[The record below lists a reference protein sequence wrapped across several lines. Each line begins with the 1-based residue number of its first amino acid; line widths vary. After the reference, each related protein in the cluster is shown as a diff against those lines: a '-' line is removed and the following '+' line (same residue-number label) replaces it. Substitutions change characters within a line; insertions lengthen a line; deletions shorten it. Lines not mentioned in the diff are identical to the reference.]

1 MSSVRER
8 LTTGQAPLAAFVNLI
23 PSAVVTQALAAA
35 GADVVLIDTEHGPIG
50 PESLHAMVASTAGTA
65 CSPWVRVPGCDEA
78 CVKSALDAGAEGI
91 VFPLVT
97 TAQSAAE
104 CVALT
109 RYPPQGRR
117 GWGPFVAHSRWGTEL
132 FDYLG
137 RRGGETL
144 CTLLIETRSAIDN
157 IEEICQVEGID
168 CLTIAPFDLSTEMGV
183 SGQLDA
189 PEMVQAITHAERV
202 ILESGIAL
210 GGAALTEEQ
219 TRALLKKGY
228 RLLWH
233 QFDVLILKQFVR
245 QTAEWRSVHAPD
257 LSR

>member
-8 LTTGQAPLAAFVNLI
+8 LTVGQDPLAAFVNLI

-35 GADVVLIDTEHGPIG
+35 G
-50 PESLHAMVASTAGTA
+50 
-65 CSPWVRVPGCDEA
+65 
-78 CVKSALDAGAEGI
+78 
-91 VFPLVT
+91 
-97 TAQSAAE
+97 

-137 RRGGETL
+137 QRGGET
-144 CTLLIETRSAIDN
+144 
-157 IEEICQVEGID
+157 
-168 CLTIAPFDLSTEMGV
+168 V
-183 SGQLDA
+183 S
-189 PEMVQAITHAERV
+189 HAKRV

-210 GGAALTEEQ
+210 GGAAPTEEQ
-219 TRALLKKGY
+219 TRALVKKGY
-228 RLLWH
+228 RLFWY

-245 QTAEWRSVHAPD
+245 QTAEWRSVHAPGV
-257 LSR
+257 SR

>member
-1 MSSVRER
+1 
-8 LTTGQAPLAAFVNLI
+8 
-23 PSAVVTQALAAA
+23 
-35 GADVVLIDTEHGPIG
+35 
-50 PESLHAMVASTAGTA
+50 
-65 CSPWVRVPGCDEA
+65 
-78 CVKSALDAGAEGI
+78 VKSALDAGAEGI

-132 FDYLG
+132 FGYLG
-137 RRGGETL
+137 QRGGETI
-144 CTLLIETRSAIDN
+144 CTLLIETRAAIDN
-157 IEEICQVEGID
+157 IEEICRVEGID

-183 SGQLDA
+183 SGRLDA
-189 PEMVQAITHAERV
+189 PELVQAVTHAERV

-210 GGAALTEEQ
+210 GGAALTAEQ
-219 TRALLKKGY
+219 TGALVKKGY

-233 QFDVLILKQFVR
+233 AFDVLVLKQFVR
-245 QTAEWRSVHAPD
+245 QTADWRST
-257 LSR
+257 

>member
-1 MSSVRER
+1 MPSARER
-8 LTTGQAPLAAFVNLI
+8 LTVGQGPLAAFVNLI

-35 GADVVLIDTEHGPIG
+35 GAEVVLIDTEHGPIG

-91 VFPLVT
+91 VFPPVT

-109 RYPPQGRR
+109 RYPPHGRR

-168 CLTIAPFDLSTEMGV
+168 CLTIAPFGLSTEMGV

-189 PEMVQAITHAERV
+189 PELVQAITYAERV
-202 ILESGIAL
+202 ILEWGIAL

-219 TRALLKKGY
+219 TRVLIKKGY

-257 LSR
+257 LAR

>member
-1 MSSVRER
+1 VR
-8 LTTGQAPLAAFVNLI
+8 
-23 PSAVVTQALAAA
+23 
-35 GADVVLIDTEHGPIG
+35 GPDQ
-50 PESLHAMVASTAGTA
+50 V
-65 CSPWVRVPGCDEA
+65 
-78 CVKSALDAGAEGI
+78 
-91 VFPLVT
+91 
-97 TAQSAAE
+97 
-104 CVALT
+104 
-109 RYPPQGRR
+109 PPQGRR

-137 RRGGETL
+137 QRGGETV
-144 CTLLIETRSAIDN
+144 CALLIETRSAIDN

-183 SGQLDA
+183 SGQLNA
-189 PEMVQAITHAERV
+189 PELVQAITHAERV

-219 TRALLKKGY
+219 TRALVKKGY

-245 QTAEWRSVHAPD
+245 QTAEWRSVHAPGV
-257 LSR
+257 SR